1 MTKRPRVGDTRP
13 DRRHI
18 WLLIRSAAVAGLFTA
33 VAGNLWIA
41 LRAHGRIFTDAR
53 AVPATEVAI
62 VLGTASELRSGDP
75 NPFFAGRMKAAAEL
89 YRAGK
94 VRRFLL
100 SGARHS
106 AEYNEPGRMRAALI
120 KQGVPDGVLTL
131 DEAGFRTLDSFAR
144 AKQVFGI
151 TRAIIVTDDFH
162 APRSILLARH
172 FGIDAQAYCWSPVP
186 FARSK
191 QTRTREIA
199 ARARALLD
207 LYVLRTQPLVLGAGE
222 EPRR

>member
-1 MTKRPRVGDTRP
+1 MTKRPRGGKTGRGRP
-13 DRRHI
+13 WISVLRN
-18 WLLIRSAAVAGLFTA
+18 AAIAGVATA

-41 LRAHGRIFTDAR
+41 LRAHGRIFTALQE
-53 AVPATEVAI
+53 VPATDVAI
-62 VLGTASELRSGDP
+62 VLGTASELHSGDA
-75 NPFFAGRMKAAAEL
+75 NPFFAGRIKAAAEL

-106 AEYNEPGRMRAALI
+106 AAYNEPVKMRDALVEN
-120 KQGVPDGVLTL
+120 GVPEGVMTL
-131 DEAGFRTLDSFAR
+131 DGAGFRTLDSFAR

-172 FGIDAQAYCWSPVP
+172 FGIEAQAYCWSPVP
-186 FARSK
+186 WARSK

-207 LYVLRTQPLVLGAGE
+207 LYVLGTRPPLPKG
-222 EPRR
+222 